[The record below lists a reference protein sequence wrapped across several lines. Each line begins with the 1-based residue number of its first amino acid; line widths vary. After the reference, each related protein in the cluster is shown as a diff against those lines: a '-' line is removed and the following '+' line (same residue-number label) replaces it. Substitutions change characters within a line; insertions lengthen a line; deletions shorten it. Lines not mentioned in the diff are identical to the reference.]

1 MWQVWIGSKLDLLVP
16 SKMLGT
22 KIRSPIKSREMVNIK
37 HNPFQKSS
45 NKHEWP
51 TSSREFLIESL
62 HVASSFYHLL
72 IMGV

>member
-1 MWQVWIGSKLDLLVP
+1 MGLVP

-22 KIRSPIKSREMVNIK
+22 KFRGPLKSKEMANIK
-37 HNPFQKSS
+37 HNPFRKSA

-51 TSSREFLIESL
+51 TSSREFLIKSL

-72 IMGV
+72 KIGV

>member
-1 MWQVWIGSKLDLLVP
+1 MGLVP

-22 KIRSPIKSREMVNIK
+22 KIRNPIKSREMVNIK
-37 HNPFQKSS
+37 HNPFKKSS

-51 TSSREFLIESL
+51 TSSKEILIKSL
-62 HVASSFYHLL
+62 HVAFSFYHLL